1 MAELITS
8 WRDLKAK
15 RMLMATEVILA
26 DGSTEAFPG
35 NRDNEMVSAFWRI
48 PAHLG
53 PKL

>member
-15 RMLMATEVILA
+15 RMLMVTEVILA
-26 DGSTEAFPG
+26 DGSTEVFPG
-35 NRDNEMVSAFWRI
+35 NRNNSVLSASLRI

-53 PKL
+53 P